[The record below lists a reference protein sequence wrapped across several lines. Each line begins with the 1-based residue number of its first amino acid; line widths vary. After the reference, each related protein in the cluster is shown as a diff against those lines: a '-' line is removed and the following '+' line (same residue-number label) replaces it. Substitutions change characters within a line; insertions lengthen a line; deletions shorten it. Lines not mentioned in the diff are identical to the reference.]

1 MVEGELKDF
10 LWMGVMRL
18 KVLAPSKFK
27 TETQIL
33 QCNQGSLILD
43 RSWEGAWLNFLL
55 SGILLM
61 YFQPKDRIDFLLPK
75 VTLKFIGRGG
85 QNGTVG
91 KSRTHI
97 NKSRFLKNCS
107 TYGKI
112 LLFLIEP
119 C

>member
-33 QCNQGSLILD
+33 QCNQGGLILD

-61 YFQPKDRIDFLLPK
+61 YFQPKDKIDFLLPK
-75 VTLKFIGRGG
+75 VTLKFIGIDFRKT
-85 QNGTVG
+85 Q
-91 KSRTHI
+91 
-97 NKSRFLKNCS
+97 
-107 TYGKI
+107 
-112 LLFLIEP
+112 
-119 C
+119 